1 MSGEYYCCKY
11 SLSIAI
17 NYDTDTI
24 TNISQHSLKVQLRLK
39 IIARKSFILYT
50 VSKLSAPGSQNH
62 CLSLSCIF
70 LPHFSRNPYERLV
83 SAYKDKV
90 LGEGGRYIERGNPC
104 PRQMLNMPPAPALT
118 FKQFVTCIIRRSK
131 KTTANLSH
139 FESGSNLDMHWKPQ
153 TLLCSFCATDFNII
167 GHAEH
172 MTQDTYMALQL
183 LAMKNMTLLQC
194 NKSTAGRLNYTSTE
208 DWYRTLGRELLK
220 EFHQLYYHDFTL
232 LGYNM
237 TLA

>member
-1 MSGEYYCCKY
+1 MNITAVNTSCPLQ
-11 SLSIAI
+11 LSII
-17 NYDTDTI
+17 LI
-24 TNISQHSLKVQLRLK
+24 LSQTLAKIHLRYNCGWKLLQGNHSYYILSASSPHREAK
-39 IIARKSFILYT
+39 IIRL
-50 VSKLSAPGSQNH
+50 N
-62 CLSLSCIF
+62 LSCIV

-90 LGEGGRYIERGNPC
+90 LGEGGRYIQKGNPC

-131 KTTANLSH
+131 EKTDNLSH

-153 TLLCSFCATDFNII
+153 TLLCNFCTTDFNII

-172 MTQDTYMALQL
+172 MTQDTHMTLQL

-194 NKSTAGRLNYTSTE
+194 NKSTAGRLNYTSTG
-208 DWYRTLGRELLK
+208 DWYRTLGRELLE